1 MDKRFKTGTRKRSI
15 SRTEIRTT
23 DLTAIEIT
31 VDQQGDNHEVQKPTY
46 WPAQVR
52 NKIDFAKKSQNI
64 SAVILNLWAPPLGV
78 CDNTKWRTRAYRKEN
93 IIEKMINLLKGK

>member
-46 WPAQVR
+46 WPAQ
-52 NKIDFAKKSQNI
+52 
-64 SAVILNLWAPPLGV
+64 
-78 CDNTKWRTRAYRKEN
+78 
-93 IIEKMINLLKGK
+93 